1 MAGDTSFTRILLGMG
16 LRRFSMNVNNLLS
29 VKDTILRSDTTRFEN
44 QVSKLMRNEDPEK
57 TDKLLKQLNA
67 DIEAL

>member
-16 LRRFSMNVNNLLS
+16 LRRFYMNVNNLLS